1 MGHVIS
7 TFALSWQFLCSS
19 FPTIHNQA
27 TLTLKTSTGV
37 MELGR
42 HICCH
47 FSLNRPGNTF
57 PLNPGCRLRI
67 LLNTVL
73 YVQTTS
79 WLALQLP
86 PFYPAVCSGYSL
98 LLPTISW
105 KTTLS
110 IDVYASKISTI
121 LPLTPSPMPSLYLF
135 SEYVLLWEEIQKVL
149 GTSVFTRLPLMWKR
163 KWRIQVDRLKNR

>member
-67 LLNTVL
+67 LLNTVFH
-73 YVQTTS
+73 VQTTS

-149 GTSVFTRLPLMWKR
+149 GTSVFTRLPLMWK
-163 KWRIQVDRLKNR
+163 KKVKNSGR